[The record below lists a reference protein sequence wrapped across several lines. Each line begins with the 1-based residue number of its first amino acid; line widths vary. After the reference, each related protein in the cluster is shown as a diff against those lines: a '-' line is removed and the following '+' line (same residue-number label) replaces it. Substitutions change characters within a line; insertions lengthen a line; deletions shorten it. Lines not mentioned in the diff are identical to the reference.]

1 MKSNAWTKSNENRR
15 HFIGGSDAWTP
26 TARSYRR
33 NPDKVVARIKGY
45 KNVKAYYAAL
55 WEALPK
61 REQRELSAE
70 FDVRLGRKVR
80 SCNKPS
86 AGRGRQHEHQART
99 SHRHG
104 GPVDQG
110 KAA

>member
-1 MKSNAWTKSNENRR
+1 MPWVPEHISLTP
-15 HFIGGSDAWTP
+15 P

-55 WEALPK
+55 WEALQK

-80 SCNKPS
+80 SCNKPK
-86 AGRGRQHEHQART
+86 RGTR
-99 SHRHG
+99 
-104 GPVDQG
+104 

>member
-1 MKSNAWTKSNENRR
+1 MPWVPEHISLTP
-15 HFIGGSDAWTP
+15 P

-55 WEALPK
+55 WETLPK

-70 FDVRLGRKVR
+70 FDARLGRKVR
-80 SCNKPS
+80 SCNKPK
-86 AGRGRQHEHQART
+86 RGTR
-99 SHRHG
+99 
-104 GPVDQG
+104 